1 MRSLRLDPGLDERV
15 RRAAALEGSTISEFL
30 RRAAAERA
38 ERTLS
43 ASGGERLADVVG
55 VVHGGGGRAGET
67 GKAFTD
73 LLSEEESRR
82 R

>member
-1 MRSLRLDPGLDERV
+1 MRSLRLDPELDERV
-15 RRAAALEGSTISEFL
+15 RRAAALEGSSISEFL

-38 ERTLS
+38 ERTLLR
-43 ASGGERLADVVG
+43 SGSERLADVLG
-55 VVHGGGGRAGET
+55 VVHGGGGQARET

-73 LLSEEESRR
+73 LLAREQSRR